1 MGREIGTSGVL
12 RKGQNYPIGKC
23 SPTKGGI
30 CHELPPVFNPA
41 RKSLASN
48 VSTWRQIPP
57 DSPTQEESHFYMWC
71 HCQGLIVSGGFQ
83 SIPPMAGGSPQP
95 VPPFSSSAQHL
106 SSSLH
111 GLLPPVAVSLSMSPC
126 HLPVLSIYCR
136 VSGISPEWLCVGTS
150 CHTSAR
156 APFPG
161 LQQRLGQNSA
171 ALSQAQPH
179 ITSPC
184 AMGGENLRGLG
195 AQKGSGGRCHR
206 GCHRGLVPA
215 PGQGGSRGCPRVG
228 GCEEALGG
236 GLVTLNKE

>member
-1 MGREIGTSGVL
+1 METNPSRQPDT
-12 RKGQNYPIGKC
+12 RGK
-23 SPTKGGI
+23 SFLHAVP
-30 CHELPPVFNPA
+30 LPGSDCGWGLPEH
-41 RKSLASN
+41 
-48 VSTWRQIPP
+48 PP
-57 DSPTQEESHFYMWC
+57 DGWGQPTARAPL
-71 HCQGLIVSGGFQ
+71 LILCPAFVL
-83 SIPPMAGGSPQP
+83 QP
-95 VPPFSSSAQHL
+95 SQP
-106 SSSLH
+106 
-111 GLLPPVAVSLSMSPC
+111 LPPVAVSLSMSPC

-136 VSGISPEWLCVGTS
+136 VSGISPEWLCVGIS

-161 LQQRLGQNSA
+161 LQQRLEQNTA

-184 AMGGENLRGLG
+184 ALGGENLRGLG
-195 AQKGSGGRCHR
+195 AQKGSGGRCHQ

-228 GCEEALGG
+228 GCEEAPGG